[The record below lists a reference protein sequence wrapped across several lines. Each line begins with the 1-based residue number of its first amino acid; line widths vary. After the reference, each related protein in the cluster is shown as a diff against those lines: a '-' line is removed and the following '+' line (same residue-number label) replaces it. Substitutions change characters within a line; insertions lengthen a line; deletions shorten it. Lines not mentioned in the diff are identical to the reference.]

1 VRDIWD
7 NSLSIGIVRNDVLQV
22 SRRAAAQ
29 SLVQPATSES
39 TSSEGKRPR
48 YEMDS
53 LVKKRRKKMR
63 KHKLK
68 KFRYVARRQPQI
80 LCVRDDEGFGP
91 RMYSALQ
98 CHALL
103 SAVVFET
110 HSVGFCNC
118 RKRMRSLNRKLGKA
132 G

>member
-1 VRDIWD
+1 VKDIRD
-7 NSLSIGIVRNDVLQV
+7 NNLSIGIVRNDVQV

-39 TSSEGKRPR
+39 TSSEGKRLR

-91 RMYSALQ
+91 CIQQCSAMPYYQ
-98 CHALL
+98 LL
-103 SAVVFET
+103 LLKLT
-110 HSVGFCNC
+110 RSV
-118 RKRMRSLNRKLGKA
+118 STTA
-132 G
+132 GSECGP